1 LLELVVSVVEAWAVA
16 QSLRVLVAEVL
27 VSALGELEVVMVEVL
42 CPLRL
47 ALVAAV
53 AHKLPL
59 LHRMPQALR
68 ISKEA

>member
-1 LLELVVSVVEAWAVA
+1 LLEVVVSVVEAWAVA

-47 ALVAAV
+47 ALVVAV

-59 LHRMPQALR
+59 LHRTPQALR